1 MDFACQGLFVISF
14 LSLRKLRFTSYVV
27 NDAKGTQKSV
37 YGSSA
42 FVINLSI

>member
-1 MDFACQGLFVISF
+1 MTCL

-27 NDAKGTQKSV
+27 NDAKGTQNSV
-37 YGSSA
+37 HESSV